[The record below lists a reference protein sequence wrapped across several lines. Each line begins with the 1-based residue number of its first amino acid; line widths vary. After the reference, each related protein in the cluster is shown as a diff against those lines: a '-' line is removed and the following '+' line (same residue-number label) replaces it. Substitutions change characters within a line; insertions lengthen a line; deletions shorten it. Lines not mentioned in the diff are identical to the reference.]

1 MERLYER
8 LNTAEK
14 ALMRFAEAMAVI
26 NPNDLERDATIQRF
40 EFTFEAL
47 WKAAKLF
54 LLVHEGIDAASPK
67 SVIRACRE
75 SGILTEQEAGQ
86 ALIMADDRNLT
97 VHMYNEPLAVEIYGR
112 LSLHYPLMSKWLA
125 AMKTMVGE
133 YGEE

>member
-97 VHMYNEPLAVEIYGR
+97 VHMYNEPLAVEIYSR
-112 LSLHYPLMSKWLA
+112 LRVHYPVMCQWLA
-125 AMKTMVGE
+125 AMKAVCDQHE
-133 YGEE
+133 KK

>member
-97 VHMYNEPLAVEIYGR
+97 VHMYNEPLAVEIYSR
-112 LSLHYPLMSKWLA
+112 LRVHYPLMCQWLA
-125 AMKTMVGE
+125 AMKAVCDQHE
-133 YGEE
+133 KK